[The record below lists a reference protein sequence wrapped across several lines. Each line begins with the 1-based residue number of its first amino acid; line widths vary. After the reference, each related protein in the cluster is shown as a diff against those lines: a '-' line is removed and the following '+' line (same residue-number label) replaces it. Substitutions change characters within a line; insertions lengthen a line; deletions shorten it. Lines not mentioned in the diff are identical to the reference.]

1 MPLHSIQPL
10 PGGAL
15 LGRWHLLE
23 APADLWPQLA
33 HASAYA
39 PLLPA
44 RTLGPRQA
52 QWLAGRLLV
61 QHLLHAA
68 GYPPAPLR
76 NNEAGRP
83 YLAGPA
89 PQPSVSL
96 SHAGAW
102 VVALLAA
109 PGTPVGL
116 DVETVRD
123 KAQRIARKFLND
135 NELVAT
141 QRLADAQPADATQL
155 YTTLWSAKETLFKL
169 AGRPGIIFRENLLF
183 DLPAP
188 PWPATGLLPA
198 RLHLPPAPE
207 TRHQIC
213 YLQPEPDTVLT
224 YCVG

>member
-23 APADLWPQLA
+23 TPADLWPQLA
-33 HASAYA
+33 HAPAYA

-68 GYPPAPLR
+68 GYSPTPLR

-109 PGTPVGL
+109 PGTQVGL

-135 NELVAT
+135 NELAAT
-141 QRLADAQPADATQL
+141 QRLANAQLADATQL

-169 AGRPGIIFRENLLF
+169 AGRQGIIFRENLLL
-183 DLPAP
+183 DLPVP
-188 PWPATGLLPA
+188 PWADAGQLPA
-198 RLHLPPAPE
+198 RLHLPPASE

>member
-1 MPLHSIQPL
+1 MPLHSIQSL
-10 PGGAL
+10 PSGAL

-23 APADLWPQLA
+23 GPTDLWPQLA
-33 HASAYA
+33 HATAYA

-44 RTLGPRQA
+44 RALGPRQA

-68 GYPPAPLR
+68 GYPPVPLH

-83 YLAGPA
+83 YLTGPA
-89 PQPSVSL
+89 PQPSISL

-135 NELVAT
+135 TELAAT
-141 QRLADAQPADATQL
+141 QRLAEALPADITLL

-169 AGRPGIIFRENLLF
+169 AGRPGIIFRENLLL

-188 PWPATGLLPA
+188 PWPAASQLAA
-198 RLHLPPAPE
+198 RLNLPPALE